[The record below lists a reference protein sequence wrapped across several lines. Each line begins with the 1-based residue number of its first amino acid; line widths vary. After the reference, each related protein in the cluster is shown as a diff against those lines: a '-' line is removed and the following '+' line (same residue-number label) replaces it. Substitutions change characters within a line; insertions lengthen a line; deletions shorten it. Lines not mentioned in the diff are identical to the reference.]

1 MVSRNRLIKS
11 SRWVVRTAFLANR
24 LLLLGILI
32 LFLLSWIFSAQF
44 AALLL
49 QSDPRGN
56 MRSAM
61 TGFRL
66 EMLIG
71 IVLGMA
77 ADRLLVALAQIIAS
91 VSAGDPFILA
101 NAHRLKIIGWS
112 LFALQLIDIPL
123 SLLGRFFPAMGSA
136 APSDT
141 FSAGGWISVLMV
153 FVLSR
158 VFAAGSAMRNE
169 LEGTV

>member
-1 MVSRNRLIKS
+1 
-11 SRWVVRTAFLANR
+11 
-24 LLLLGILI
+24 
-32 LFLLSWIFSAQF
+32 
-44 AALLL
+44 
-49 QSDPRGN
+49 

-71 IVLGMA
+71 IALGIA
-77 ADRLLVALAQIIAS
+77 ADRLLVALTQIIAS

-123 SLLGRFFPAMGSA
+123 SLLGRFFPGMGSA
-136 APSDT
+136 APGDT

-158 VFAAGSAMRNE
+158 VFAAGSDMRNE